1 MNTQTQMKL
10 VQSPKESQFPIRRTH
25 HISAFVIVCN
35 AAGPLKEVEL

>member
-1 MNTQTQMKL
+1 MNNSNQMKL
-10 VQSPKESQFPIRRTH
+10 GQPPRESQFPIRRTH